1 MYNAKNGESVM
12 SLFGHIAACSAGS
25 FSPDGKTLITASSD
39 KTLKVWELKNQK
51 CTYTIKGHR
60 FHKADILC
68 MAVARKKSLAATG
81 SAFNEV
87 GITNYETGNIVHFFD
102 SGNDNFSIE
111 NIAFVND
118 DNFVVFSSTD
128 HLIRILELQ
137 KLTIR
142 TKISLGEENITK
154 MTPSNIY
161 NSILYLGTSFGR
173 FLVFDSKG
181 NGTFKHSEQL
191 HCTGLMDF
199 ALTKSEAYVL
209 TSSLDRTI
217 NLLRLDAELMEL
229 KVTSLFN

>member
-1 MYNAKNGESVM
+1 M
-12 SLFGHIAACSAGS
+12 SLYGHLAACSAGS
-25 FSPDGKTLITASSD
+25 FSPDGKTLVTASSD
-39 KTLKVWELKNQK
+39 KTLKIWELKNQK

-68 MAVARKKSLAATG
+68 MSLAKKKTLAATG

-87 GITNYETGNIVHFFD
+87 GITNYETGSIVHFFD

-111 NIAFVND
+111 NIVFSND

-142 TKISLGEENITK
+142 TKIALGEENITK
-154 MTPSNIY
+154 MVPSSVYPTVI
-161 NSILYLGTSFGR
+161 YLGTSFGR

-181 NGTFKHSEQL
+181 NGEFKHSEQL

-199 ALTKSEAYVL
+199 ALTKAETFVL

-217 NLLRLDAELMEL
+217 NFMRLDAELLEL